1 MSAPIVVGYTAT
13 DAGRDAIVLGARL
26 ARALKSSLH
35 LVIVLPN
42 EGTRSPIVPPE
53 RSYEGYLR
61 GQAQEWLRDAA
72 GHVPDEITRSG
83 HVRFDESFAAGL
95 VSAAEEFGAGLIVVG
110 AANGGRFG
118 FHRLGTVASE
128 LLHSSTVPVALAP
141 SGTGETATADLPI
154 SRLTTAIGT
163 RAGADALLD
172 ASVRFAQAAGVP
184 LRLLSLATLDVPPG
198 MDTGAIRL
206 VDNVHSNDVLARAK
220 ASLEDRVDTQV
231 ESVVGDTVEEA
242 VSLTAWEPTEIA
254 IVGSSRLAQ
263 PRRLFLGS
271 TAAKMLHELPVP
283 MIVVPRNRS
292 EGV

>member
-1 MSAPIVVGYTAT
+1 MTASIVVGYTAT
-13 DAGRDAIVLGARL
+13 EAGRDAIVLGSRL
-26 ARALKSSLH
+26 ARALQSSLH
-35 LVIVLPN
+35 IVIVLPN

-61 GQAQEWLRDAA
+61 GQAQDWLREAA
-72 GHVPDEITRSG
+72 THVPDQITRSG

-118 FHRLGTVASE
+118 FHRLGSVASE

-141 SGTGETATADLPI
+141 AGTAQSTSVDLPI

-172 ASVRFAQAAGVP
+172 ASVGFAQASGAP

-198 MDTGAIRL
+198 LDTGAIRL
-206 VDNVHSNDVLARAK
+206 VDSVHSDDVLARAK
-220 ASLEDRVDTQV
+220 ASLPEHVSAQV
-231 ESVVGDTVEEA
+231 ESVVGDTIEEA
-242 VSLTAWEPTEIA
+242 VALTAWEPTEIA
-254 IVGSSRLAQ
+254 VVGSSRLAQ

-283 MIVVPRNRS
+283 LIVVPRNRP